1 MVVTVSSKGQIVIPA
16 ETRRSHGIVA
26 GTKLAVVDM
35 GDHISLVPA
44 PVDPIRELR
53 GILKDTGYTMDDFMA
68 ERRRERAAEEEHTQ
82 R

>member
-16 ETRRSHGIVA
+16 ETRKAHGIVA

-35 GDHISLVPA
+35 GDHISLVPE
-44 PVDPIRELR
+44 PVDAIGELR
-53 GILKDTGYTMDDFMA
+53 GILKESGYTMNEFMA
-68 ERRRERAAEEEHTQ
+68 ERRRERAAEEERTQ